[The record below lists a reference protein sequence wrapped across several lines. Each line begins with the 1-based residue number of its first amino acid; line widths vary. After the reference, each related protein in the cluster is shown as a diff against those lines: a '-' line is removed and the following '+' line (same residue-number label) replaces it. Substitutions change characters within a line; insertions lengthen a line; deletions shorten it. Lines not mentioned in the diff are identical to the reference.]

1 MMFLNLFAPFDS
13 SMDELLVYSDK
24 IGLFEAFG
32 YAERER
38 LINIRDE
45 GARALSLGGLIAL
58 KEILDKRS
66 LSPSLII
73 RESGGKPRFI
83 SADAGEFS
91 ISHSGDL
98 SVALYGRKSKIGV
111 DIEKISLKRDLRG
124 IAKRFFSCS
133 ESQYLEEKEYE
144 AESFYK
150 IWTAK
155 EAIAKFEGEAL
166 ADILRGLDITSECKK
181 YKLAH
186 FHLIYGGEAYV
197 LCVCGEDSIEMIKN
211 FNNIEIL
218 NL

>member
-1 MMFLNLFAPFDS
+1 MMFLNLFTPLES

-32 YAERER
+32 YAEMQR
-38 LINIRDE
+38 LMNIRDE
-45 GARALSLGGLIAL
+45 GARELSLGGLIAL
-58 KEILDKRS
+58 KEILDKRC

-73 RESGGKPRFI
+73 RESGRKPRFMR
-83 SADAGEFS
+83 SDAGGFS

-98 SVALYGRKSKIGV
+98 SVALYGGKSSVGV

-124 IAKRFFSCS
+124 IAKRFFSCA
-133 ESQYLEEKEYE
+133 ERQYLEDREYE

-166 ADILRGLDITSECKK
+166 ADILRGLDVTAACEK

-186 FHLIYGGEAYV
+186 FRVIYGGEAYV